1 MNLRVPEPFTVTNPT
16 TDALGPAGPTAFPV
30 SVQPPSM
37 HGPVPTLAQRAPDMV
52 SRGQR
57 YTTLAA
63 VALFQVKKLELFR
76 DLGFN
81 SFDDYIAKMMHVS
94 YSKKKSDLYV
104 GSIVWQYFP
113 ERAQEIVDF
122 LVSGQSGLPDAPPV
136 DALRTLKS
144 KVDHLDGEAR
154 SAALLA
160 IWTGTMEPQ
169 RARARPRPSGTGG
182 GHELPR
188 ATTPVRISA
197 GGGATEDHVVAP
209 LPDNGAPRASDATL
223 APPHVRQT
231 SPARGPLR
239 APSLPR
245 PYSRTTTGETID
257 IPDEEQSA
265 HVNRL
270 LDELDG
276 IVERLP
282 DMLVPIVARRLD
294 GLTARA
300 HLRERQADARAQM
313 HAPRTGEPSI
323 PASIMPMHPPGTM
336 PMHPPGTMPMP
347 PAGVVPMPPPGA
359 TPPGAMPASAPATMM
374 PPPSG
379 SVPMPPTAPGSF
391 FTPPR
396 AATAGLR
403 AVAGDG
409 EGSAPQPN
417 GHAQLPRATLAEVLQ
432 APAPA
437 EGESVRPR
445 PVRARRQPRSGVG
458 GA

>member
-1 MNLRVPEPFTVTNPT
+1 
-16 TDALGPAGPTAFPV
+16 
-30 SVQPPSM
+30 
-37 HGPVPTLAQRAPDMV
+37 
-52 SRGQR
+52 
-57 YTTLAA
+57 
-63 VALFQVKKLELFR
+63 
-76 DLGFN
+76 
-81 SFDDYIAKMMHVS
+81 MMHVS

-113 ERAQEIVDF
+113 ERAQEIVNF
-122 LVSGQSGLPDAPPV
+122 LVSGQTGLPDAPPV

-144 KVDHLDGEAR
+144 KVHLDGEAR

-245 PYSRTTTGETID
+245 PYSPTSTGETID
-257 IPDEEQSA
+257 IPHEEQSA
-265 HVNRL
+265 RVNRL

-313 HAPRTGEPSI
+313 HAPRSGEPSI
-323 PASIMPMHPPGTM
+323 PASIMRMHPPGAMSMPPPAAMLRRPAPM
-336 PMHPPGTMPMP
+336 PMHPPGTVPMP
-347 PAGVVPMPPPGA
+347 PSGAVPMPPPGA
-359 TPPGAMPASAPATMM
+359 IPPGAMPASPSATMM
-374 PPPSG
+374 RPPSG
-379 SVPMPPTAPGSF
+379 SVPMPPIAPGSF
-391 FTPPR
+391 FAPPR
-396 AATAGLR
+396 ATSGGLR
-403 AVAGDG
+403 AVQAGDG
-409 EGSAPQPN
+409 TGSAPQPN
-417 GHAQLPRATLAEVLQ
+417 GDAQLPRATLAEVLQ

-437 EGESVRPR
+437 EGERVRPR
-445 PVRARRQPRSGVG
+445 PVRARRQPRRGVSG
-458 GA
+458 A